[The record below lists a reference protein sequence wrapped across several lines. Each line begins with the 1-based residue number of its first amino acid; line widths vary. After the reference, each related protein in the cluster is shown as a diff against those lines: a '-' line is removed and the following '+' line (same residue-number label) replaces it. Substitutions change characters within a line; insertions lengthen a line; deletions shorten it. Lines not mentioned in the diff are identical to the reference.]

1 MRVAVPA
8 FELSEVETKV
18 VTPVA
23 FKLAPD
29 DTLKISN
36 VAKSVT
42 VSVPNVILKVS
53 IPLPP
58 VNVSLPDPPVMIST
72 PELPMTVNP
81 SVWPVRFNVLPELFV
96 LIVSIFKM
104 DELFEKLKV
113 PDDN

>member
-23 FKLAPD
+23 FKLAPE

-53 IPLPP
+53 IPVPP
-58 VNVSLPDPPVMIST
+58 VNVSLPDPPVMISA

-81 SVWPVRFNVLPELFV
+81 SV
-96 LIVSIFKM
+96 
-104 DELFEKLKV
+104 
-113 PDDN
+113 

>member
-53 IPLPP
+53 IPVPP
-58 VNVSLPDPPVMIST
+58 VNVSLPDPPVMISA

-81 SVWPVRFNVLPELFV
+81 SVWPVRFNVLPELSV
-96 LIVSIFKM
+96 LIVSIFIM